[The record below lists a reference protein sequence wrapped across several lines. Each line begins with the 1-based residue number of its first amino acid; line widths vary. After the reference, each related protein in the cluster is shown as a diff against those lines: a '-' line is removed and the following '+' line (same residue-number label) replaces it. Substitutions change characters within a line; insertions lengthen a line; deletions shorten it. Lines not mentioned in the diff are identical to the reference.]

1 MARRINLNADIA
13 EGWGAYDIGDDAS
26 LMRIIASASV
36 ACGFHAGD
44 YNTMHRLVMMAKELG
59 VTIGAHPGFNDLWGF
74 GRREIKMK
82 PAELEYMTAY
92 QIGALQGIA
101 RYAGLPVTHVKPH
114 GALSNMAAVDPG
126 YAMAMGRAIKVV
138 DANLIY
144 VALAGSEMEKAGL
157 KLGLRV
163 AREGFADRQ
172 YEADGNLASRSIRGT
187 VYREPKKA
195 LEQALRMI
203 EAGEVVTRDGS
214 VIRLDVDTICV
225 HGDEPSAVEVAK
237 AVRAGL
243 DKAGI
248 QVVSLPELIGPR

>member
-13 EGWGAYDIGDDAS
+13 EGWGAYEIGDDAS
-26 LMRIIASASV
+26 LMRIIKSASV

-44 YNTMHRLVMMAKELG
+44 HNTMHRLVMMAKEMG
-59 VTIGAHPGFNDLWGF
+59 VSIGAHPGFNDLWGF

-92 QIGALQGIA
+92 QIGALQAIA
-101 RYAGLPVTHVKPH
+101 RYAGLPVTHVKAH
-114 GALSNMAAVDPG
+114 GALSNMAAVDAG
-126 YAMAMGRAIKVV
+126 YAMAIGRAIKVV
-138 DANLIY
+138 DANLVY
-144 VALAGSEMEKAGL
+144 VALAGSEMERAAL

-172 YEADGNLASRSIRGT
+172 YEEDGNLASRSIAGT
-187 VYREPKKA
+187 VFREPKKA
-195 LEQALRMI
+195 VEQALRMVQ
-203 EAGEVVTRDGS
+203 AGEVVTRSGS
-214 VIRLDVDTICV
+214 VIQLDVDTICV

-243 DKAGI
+243 DKAGVE
-248 QVVSLPELIGPR
+248 VVSLPELIGPR